1 MKRCINLT
9 NILRFILFILFISLI
24 INDKEKTNDEIKK
37 SKIKWLD
44 TDLKIPKPL
53 NNFIYEATRLNEF
66 LATDTEI
73 CQNKNILDEIYDN
86 YYYCWDEKYFY
97 NITLR
102 KALYF
107 SGHNKTKIL
116 FGQKLN
122 ITQWYAFLMKNN
134 PVINTLSGDTNFKAI
149 DEMTYGN
156 LDVWSM
162 ISLFHNDEL
171 LLTRLEPYSDIF
183 VDKEKSYYKAVDIVD
198 YLLPFI
204 KSKFLQIEIKIG
216 GKNASDITFQWY
228 SLLYNLHFKYNFIVF
243 GANSN
248 GYCNRNYKGN
258 CIFYISLVKDDSIIT
273 APIFGLG
280 SNDEERKR
288 LITFIYQLPLKYK
301 ESSNYNLCETKNTS
315 KTDGN
320 IDAGSHLTDKELSK
334 LLMNKEKCITI
345 DLGGTGWRMMDAILR
360 NCQKIK
366 SLALK
371 IYLWF
376 GEESLHYRKYYGYL
390 LKLEKCG
397 LEIYLD
403 TNPNP
408 YTFIIV
414 LDHSTN

>member
-24 INDKEKTNDEIKK
+24 IKDKEKTNDEIIS

-44 TDLKIPKPL
+44 IDLKIPKPL

-66 LATDTEI
+66 LATDTEK

-86 YYYCWDEKYFY
+86 YYYCWDEKYFN

-122 ITQWYAFLMKNN
+122 ITQWYAFLIKNN

-183 VDKEKSYYKAVDIVD
+183 VDREKSYFKAVDIVD

-228 SLLYNLHFKYNFIVF
+228 SLLYKLHFKYNFIVF

-248 GYCNRNYKGN
+248 GYCNRNYKEN
-258 CIFYISLVKDDSIIT
+258 CIFYISLVKDDST
-273 APIFGLG
+273 TTGPIFGLG

-288 LITFIYQLPLKYK
+288 LITFIYKLPLKYK
-301 ESSNYNLCETKNTS
+301 GTLTYNLCETKNTS
-315 KTDGN
+315 KTDRN
-320 IDAGSHLTDKELSK
+320 INAGSHLTDKELSN
-334 LLMNKEKCITI
+334 LFMNKEKCITI
-345 DLGGTGWRMMDAILR
+345 DLGGTGWKAMDAILN

-366 SLALK
+366 SLTLK
-371 IYLWF
+371 IYIWF
-376 GEESLHYRKYYGYL
+376 GEESLHYRKYYVYL
-390 LKLEKCG
+390 LKLQKCG

-408 YTFIIV
+408 YTFTIV
-414 LDHSTN
+414 LHRSTN